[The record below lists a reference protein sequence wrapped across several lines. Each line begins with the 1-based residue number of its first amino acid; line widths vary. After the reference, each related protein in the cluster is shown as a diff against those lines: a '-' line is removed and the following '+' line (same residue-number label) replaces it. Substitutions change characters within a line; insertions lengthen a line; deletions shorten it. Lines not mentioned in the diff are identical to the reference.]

1 MVRMMPREIAG
12 LIMYDLKE
20 IAEILDVSNST
31 LLEYIKKGK
40 LKAKKIGE
48 KYLIEDKNLREFL
61 EKADAEQELKEEGS

>member
-1 MVRMMPREIAG
+1 MMPREIAG

>member
-1 MVRMMPREIAG
+1 MPREIAG

-20 IAEILDVSNST
+20 IAEILDVSNSI
-31 LLEYIKKGK
+31 LLEYIKKDK

>member
-1 MVRMMPREIAG
+1 
-12 LIMYDLKE
+12 MYDLKE

>member
-1 MVRMMPREIAG
+1 MPREIAG

-20 IAEILDVSNST
+20 IAEILDVSNSI

>member
-1 MVRMMPREIAG
+1 
-12 LIMYDLKE
+12 MYDLKE
-20 IAEILDVSNST
+20 IAEILDVSNSI
-31 LLEYIKKGK
+31 LLEYIKKDK

>member
-1 MVRMMPREIAG
+1 MPREIAG

-48 KYLIEDKNLREFL
+48 RYLIEDRNLREFL